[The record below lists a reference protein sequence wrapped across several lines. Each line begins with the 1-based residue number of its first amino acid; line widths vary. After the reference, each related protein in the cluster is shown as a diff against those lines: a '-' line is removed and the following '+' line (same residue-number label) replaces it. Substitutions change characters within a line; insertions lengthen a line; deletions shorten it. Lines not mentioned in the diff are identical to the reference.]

1 MKLNQSIGM
10 FLIAVSSACVGFWAR
25 GHAENS
31 GTFLA
36 AKSLPQLDYVV
47 VPESF
52 SRIEN
57 TRQTL
62 QGLCSRLRLEVE
74 TRLCEQ
80 GRLQLQPGVSSQVI
94 GAQAS
99 RIIRDLEDGMKE
111 FEGTDQQLYV
121 AEDLLSVLKRQ
132 GRSSRW
138 VELYLQAVYEHP
150 MHPVVAR
157 FASEAINIGKLAGRE
172 EDVIFGLEH
181 LNNIPVEFQ
190 GKAKIEAALIGAK
203 SSNHLAGV
211 EVSDNVARD

>member
-1 MKLNQSIGM
+1 MKLSQWIGM
-10 FLIAVSSACVGFWAR
+10 FLIAVSSACVGFWLR

-80 GRLQLQPGVSSQVI
+80 GRLQLQPGASSQAM

-121 AEDLLSVLKRQ
+121 AEDLLSVLKRE
-132 GRSSRW
+132 GRFRRW

-150 MHPVVAR
+150 MHPIVAR
-157 FASEAINIGKLAGRE
+157 FDSEAINIGKLAGRE
-172 EDVIFGLEH
+172 QDVISGLTH
-181 LNNIPVEFQ
+181 LSSIPLDFQ
-190 GKAKIEAALIGAK
+190 GKAKIEGALIGAK
-203 SSNHLAGV
+203 SSNHLARV
-211 EVSDNVARD
+211 EVLDNIAKD